1 MTDHGSSEHVSV
13 EREIAASPDVVWS
26 LISDVTRM
34 GDWSP
39 ETTGCEWRK
48 GATGPVEGARFRG
61 RNQAGSRKWSTECVV
76 TRAEPG
82 RSFAFEVVVGPID
95 VAEWSYR
102 IEPTAGGCRV
112 EESWTDRRGWLAK
125 KLGGVASGVDDRP
138 DHNRRTME
146 QTLERLASAAE
157 SSAG

>member
-1 MTDHGSSEHVSV
+1 VTDTERSDHVSV
-13 EREIAASPDVVWS
+13 ARDIAAPPDVVWS

-102 IEPTAGGCRV
+102 IEPTADGCRV
-112 EESWTDRRGWLAK
+112 EESWTDRRGWVAK
-125 KLGGVASGVDDRP
+125 KLGSLASGVSDRAT
-138 DHNRRTME
+138 HNRQTME
-146 QTLERLASAAE
+146 RTLERLATAAA
-157 SSAG
+157 SSTG